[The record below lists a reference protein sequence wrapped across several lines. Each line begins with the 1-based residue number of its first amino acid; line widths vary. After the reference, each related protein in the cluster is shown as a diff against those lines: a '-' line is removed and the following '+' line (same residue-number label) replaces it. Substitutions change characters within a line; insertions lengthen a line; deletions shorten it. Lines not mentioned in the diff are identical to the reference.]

1 MAQSMYAELSE
12 SNGRKFKKYFRKGSR
27 AEQIAFKNAVL
38 AATVGTLIK
47 EQESTPLA
55 GADVGTP
62 HAAGEYSD
70 AVLYFTKGTEEESYH
85 FEQLTNAV
93 ADGAGGVDIT
103 NALMLAIE
111 AAFIG
116 PDGAT
121 GWNLARGVYVK

>member
-1 MAQSMYAELSE
+1 MYAELKE
-12 SNGRKFKKYFRKGSR
+12 SNGRTFKKYFRKGTR
-27 AEQIAFKNAVL
+27 PQQIAFKNAVL

-47 EQESTPLA
+47 EQESVPLA
-55 GADVGTP
+55 GADVGAP

-70 AVLYFTKGTEEESYH
+70 AVLYFTKGTEEENYT

-93 ADGAGGVDIT
+93 SDGNGGVDIT
-103 NALMLAIE
+103 DPLMVAIE

-121 GWNLARGVYVK
+121 GWNLARGVYVR

>member
-1 MAQSMYAELSE
+1 MAQSMYSELSE
-12 SNGRKFKKYFRKGSR
+12 SNGRKFKKYFRKGTR
-27 AEQIAFKNAVL
+27 AQQLAFKNAVL

-47 EQESTPLA
+47 EQESVPLA

-70 AVLYFTKGTEEESYH
+70 AVLHFTKGTETEEYP

-93 ADGAGGVDIT
+93 SDGAGGVNIADP
-103 NALMLAIE
+103 LMLAIE
-111 AAFIG
+111 AAYIG
-116 PDGAT
+116 SDGAT